1 MPYTLEE
8 ISSRLEI
15 TDIYARYVHAADAR
29 DFDTLDHIFLPETI
43 FDWTSCGGG
52 KMSYTEAKAG
62 PVFQGKL
69 FPWSYH
75 IYANPQIDCLDG
87 GERARVLVKAVNPS
101 GLPQGGN
108 GASGSG
114 SGKPVMFQTHGTYTD
129 DLVKTEA
136 GWRIVNR
143 YWDEAFITGP
153 FEKVEGIPGMLG
165 LAGVKMDG

>member
-1 MPYTLEE
+1 M
-8 ISSRLEI
+8 
-15 TDIYARYVHAADAR
+15 
-29 DFDTLDHIFLPETI
+29 LDRIFLPETT

-52 KMSYTEAKAG
+52 KMTYAEAKAG

-75 IYANPQIDCLDG
+75 IYTNPQIDFVDG

-101 GLPQGGN
+101 GLSKSGDGG
-108 GASGSG
+108 GTAM
-114 SGKPVMFQTHGTYTD
+114 MFQTHGTYTD
-129 DLVKTEA
+129 DLVKTEG

-165 LAGVKMDG
+165 LAGVTMDG